1 MNTHNL
7 ENSFNP
13 KISETVPVEEM
24 LSDLIPGFLK
34 NKTDDLHFINEMIE
48 KKDYK
53 QIKKI
58 GHNWKGACPSYGFN
72 YLGEVGK
79 QFEILVDEERYDE
92 LKSLVDTLPTYLD
105 NVKVEFN
112 REH

>member
-1 MNTHNL
+1 MNEHNI
-7 ENSFNP
+7 ENQFNP
-13 KISETVPVEEM
+13 KLTETVPVEEM

-34 NKTDDLHFINEMIE
+34 NKADDLHYIHEMIE

-79 QFEILVDEERYDE
+79 QFEYLVEQEKYDE
-92 LKSLVDTLPTYLD
+92 LKALVDTLPAYLN
-105 NVKVEFN
+105 NVKIEYS
-112 REH
+112 H